1 VSQKKNS
8 EKAEQIQKNLGKL
21 STSLQEVETS
31 WNTLYTHIKNA
42 YSKASEVNEKHNRQV
57 TFEQI
62 TETEEQAA
70 TSTTSLLRIR
80 MHGETRTKKGN
91 RGRCLHLRRCYN
103 QHANPFR
110 LYATSYWCFCKIRN
124 IQSSMGNEKKELS
137 ESLHPPTDTA

>member
-21 STSLQEVETS
+21 STSLQEVKNS
-31 WNTLYTHIKNA
+31 WNTLYTHIRNA

-70 TSTTSLLRIR
+70 
-80 MHGETRTKKGN
+80 N
-91 RGRCLHLRRCYN
+91 N
-103 QHANPFR
+103 
-110 LYATSYWCFCKIRN
+110 
-124 IQSSMGNEKKELS
+124 
-137 ESLHPPTDTA
+137 D